1 MLKNL
6 DKRESMDT
14 VDEGEPSGGIC
25 SLVASQRAHTEK
37 SLMNAVEISFICS
50 FCLV

>member
-6 DKRESMDT
+6 DKRAPVDM
-14 VDEGEPSGGIC
+14 VDEGEPSGGTH
-25 SLVASQRAHTEK
+25 SLVKFQNVDTEK
-37 SLMNAVEISFICS
+37 SLTNAVEISFICS

>member
-6 DKRESMDT
+6 DKREPLDM
-14 VDEGEPSGGIC
+14 VDEGKPSGGTH
-25 SLVASQRAHTEK
+25 SLVESQNTDTEK
-37 SLMNAVEISFICS
+37 SFMNAVEISFICS